1 MAKNW
6 NLPVWNK
13 PSSACLASRLAYGIE
28 ITPEKLNQI
37 AQAEAIIR
45 PFVNGQMRVRHHGDL
60 ARIEVE
66 DNQLSKILEPKTK
79 NLINTKLKELGF
91 KFVTID
97 LTGYQKGSNNTVL
110 QN

>member
-1 MAKNW
+1 M
-6 NLPVWNK
+6 
-13 PSSACLASRLAYGIE
+13 
-28 ITPEKLNQI
+28 
-37 AQAEAIIR
+37 
-45 PFVNGQMRVRHHGDL
+45 RHHGDL

-79 NLINTKLKELGF
+79 ILINTKLKELGF
-91 KFVTID
+91 NFVTVD